1 MSKAVD
7 NWVNGNFWIPPLRR
21 TRGPISLDRIAGLKP
36 EWLSLALIGQGRK
49 WLKAG
54 AAALLLVVLAGG
66 LLTWCGCRDKLI
78 PAEVAVVLGNEVY
91 RDGRPAPRLAAR
103 LDKSVE
109 LYRYGYCKTIIVSGG
124 VGKSMVDEATAM
136 AAYLKT
142 KGVPEWDIV
151 IDSQGVN
158 TWHTALFTA
167 DYLKQ
172 HRLESVIVVSQ
183 AFHIPRSAMALKKAG
198 CKQVGQASP
207 AYLELGDFYSTL
219 REMLAIVFYWWKY

>member
-1 MSKAVD
+1 MSKVIGNWNND
-7 NWVNGNFWIPPLRR
+7 NFVGLPLMGLLGTARFGR
-21 TRGPISLDRIAGLKP
+21 AAGLKP
-36 EWLSLALIGQGRK
+36 EWLSLSMPNGKK
-49 WLKAG
+49 WLKGG
-54 AAALLLVVLAGG
+54 AAALLLVILAAG
-66 LLTWCGCRDKLI
+66 LLVWCGQRDKLI

-124 VGKSMVDEATAM
+124 VGKSEVDEATAM
-136 AAYLKT
+136 AAYLKS

-151 IDSQGVN
+151 VDSTGVN

-167 DYLKQ
+167 EYLKKQ
-172 HRLESVIVVSQ
+172 RLDSVIVVSQ

-198 CKQVGQASP
+198 CEQVGQASP
-207 AYLELGDFYSTL
+207 SYWEWRDVYSTL
-219 REMLAIVFYWWKY
+219 REMAAIVFYWWQY